1 LSIEERVLQ
10 KLYEA
15 VLNFDSTA
23 AENAAKEAMALNMDP
38 IKAIEEGLARGLREI
53 GDKFERGEL
62 YLPHLIMGADAME
75 AAIKVLEGHMTQ
87 SGLEAINRGTVV
99 IGTVEGD
106 IHDLGL
112 RIVSSML
119 RANGFKVYDLG
130 FNTKSLDFIEKAK
143 EVNADI
149 IAVSS
154 LMTTTMPFMKD
165 LIEALEASGL
175 RSKFLVIVGGGPVT
189 EQWAKEIGADG
200 YGRDA
205 AEAVRAARELMKR
218 KRGSAP

>member
-1 LSIEERVLQ
+1 MTREQEVLDR
-10 KLYEA
+10 LRDA
-15 VLNFDSTA
+15 VLSYDSEAA
-23 AENAAKEAMALNMDP
+23 AEAAKEAIGLKIDP
-38 IKAIEEGLARGLREI
+38 VKAIEEGLAKGLREI
-53 GDKFERGEL
+53 GDKFEKGEL
-62 YLPHLIMGADAME
+62 YLPHLIMGADSME
-75 AAIKVLEGHMTQ
+75 AAIHVLEKHM
-87 SGLEAINRGTVV
+87 SKDSLESTSKGTVI

-112 RIVSSML
+112 RIVASML

-130 FNTKSLDFIEKAK
+130 FNTKTLSFIQRAK
-143 EVNADI
+143 DVNADI

-175 RSKFLVIVGGGPVT
+175 RDKYSVMIGGGPVT
-189 EQWAKEIGADG
+189 ERWAKEIGASA

-205 AEAVRAARELMKR
+205 SEAVRVAKDLMAKR
-218 KRGSAP
+218 RKEIT

>member
-1 LSIEERVLQ
+1 LGEEQVLQ

-23 AENAAKEAMALNMDP
+23 AENAAKEAVALNIDP
-38 IKAIEEGLARGLREI
+38 IKAIEEGLAKGLREI

-87 SGLEAINRGTVV
+87 GGLEAASRGTVV

-143 EVNADI
+143 EVKADI

-165 LIEALEASGL
+165 LIEALDASGL
-175 RSKFLVIVGGGPVT
+175 RREFIVIVGGGPVT
-189 EQWAKEIGADG
+189 EQWAKKIGADG

-205 AEAVRAARELMKR
+205 AEAVKAARELMKR
-218 KRGSAP
+218 KRGIGS

>member
-1 LSIEERVLQ
+1 MVNEENVLAR
-10 KLYEA
+10 LREA
-15 VLNFDSTA
+15 VLKYDSEA
-23 AENAAKEAMALNMDP
+23 AVEAAKEAIELKIDTV
-38 IKAIEEGLARGLREI
+38 KAIEEGLAKGLREI
-53 GDKFERGEL
+53 GDRFEKGEL

-75 AAIKVLEGHMTQ
+75 AAIHELEGHM
-87 SGLEAINRGTVV
+87 SKEGLESTIRGTVV

-112 RIVSSML
+112 RIVASML

-130 FNTKSLDFIEKAK
+130 FNTKTFDFIQKAK
-143 EVNADI
+143 DVDADI

-165 LIEALEASGL
+165 LIEALDASGL
-175 RSKFLVIVGGGPVT
+175 RDKYSVMIGGGPVT
-189 EQWAKEIGADG
+189 ERWAKEIGASA

-205 AEAVRAARELMKR
+205 TEAVRVAKEIMAEKR
-218 KRGSAP
+218 K

>member
-1 LSIEERVLQ
+1 LTGEEQVLQ

-23 AENAAKEAMALNMDP
+23 AENAAKEAITLNIDP
-38 IKAIEEGLARGLREI
+38 IKAIEEGLAKGLREI

-87 SGLEAINRGTVV
+87 GELDATSRGTVV

-189 EQWAKEIGADG
+189 ELWAKEIGADG

-218 KRGSAP
+218 KRGLVP

>member
-1 LSIEERVLQ
+1 LGEKQVLQ

-23 AENAAKEAMALNMDP
+23 AENAAKEAVALNIDP
-38 IKAIEEGLARGLREI
+38 IKAIEEGLAKGLREI

-75 AAIKVLEGHMTQ
+75 AAIKILEGHMTQ
-87 SGLEAINRGTVV
+87 GSLEAASHGTVV

-143 EVNADI
+143 EVKADI

-165 LIEALEASGL
+165 LIEALEASRL
-175 RSKFLVIVGGGPVT
+175 RSQFIVIVGGGPVT
-189 EQWAKEIGADG
+189 ERWAKEIGADG

-205 AEAVRAARELMKR
+205 AEAVRAAKELMKR
-218 KRGSAP
+218 KRGSSS

>member
-1 LSIEERVLQ
+1 LTGKEQVLQ
-10 KLYEA
+10 ELYEA

-23 AENAAKEAMALNMDP
+23 AENAAKEAIALNVDP
-38 IKAIEEGLARGLREI
+38 IKAIEEGLAKGLREI

-87 SGLEAINRGTVV
+87 GELEATSRGTVV

-165 LIEALEASGL
+165 LIESLEASGL
-175 RSKFLVIVGGGPVT
+175 RSKFIVIVGGGPVT
-189 EQWAKEIGADG
+189 ELWAKEIGADG

-205 AEAVRAARELMKR
+205 AEAVRAAKELMKR
-218 KRGSAP
+218 KRGSVP